1 MLNSTPS
8 KGVSR
13 IKSRLS
19 SEPVDLPD
27 LKFQF
32 KFRREIDVAARQL
45 QSGGIV
51 AFPTDTLFGL
61 GADLFDE
68 SALER
73 IFAIKGRPADL
84 PLPALLAS
92 REQLEMVTDE
102 FPAVATKLADRFWP
116 GSLTLVVRK
125 GSRVPDLATGGRS
138 TLAVRIPNHRVP
150 LALAAKLAG
159 PITGTSANL
168 SGGPDLASIKE
179 IERQLGP
186 RLEGIIR
193 CGPPPMGTPSTVVD
207 VTSNVTRVLREGAI
221 PVWEILEAVS

>member
-1 MLNSTPS
+1 
-8 KGVSR
+8 
-13 IKSRLS
+13 
-19 SEPVDLPD
+19 LPD
-27 LKFQF
+27 LKFQS

-45 QSGGIV
+45 QSGGVI
-51 AFPTDTLFGL
+51 AFPTDTLYGL

-125 GSRVPDLATGGRS
+125 GKRVPDLATGGGS
-138 TLAVRIPNHRVP
+138 TIAVRIPNHRVP
-150 LALAAKLAG
+150 LALASKLAG

-168 SGGPDLASIKE
+168 SGGPDLESIE
-179 IERQLGP
+179 ELERELGS

-193 CGPPPMGTPSTVVD
+193 CGPPPMGIPSTVVD
-207 VTSNVTRVLREGAI
+207 VTSNEARVLREGAI
-221 PVWEILEAVS
+221 PAQEILEAV